1 MGRKKK
7 SQVEEPKKEIKVETP
22 VNSVSYTGVI
32 NVSLQKGKKTYFN
45 KTFRNKGRWP
55 LFYFLNMCLRG
66 DYGNA
71 EMYRPKYINAF
82 GNEDWEGE
90 PEPDIS
96 DENTSI
102 RMSQYFSE
110 RSRITVSSY
119 PYMSLP
125 DVEKEIVRRQS
136 DTNEPLNIGSSTITY
151 KFNIPFTQITD
162 IHHVNAFALYAAPV
176 KSQAAGT
183 TAIDDIENPCAFF
196 FILDEDRNV
205 INLMDGLEEADLG
218 DEYNLYI
225 EWTLSISNSQY
236 KSSNNIVEINSNEG
250 E

>member
-71 EMYRPKYINAF
+71 ELYRPKYINVF
-82 GNEDWEGE
+82 GNEDWEGKEE
-90 PEPDIS
+90 PKIQD
-96 DENTSI
+96 DDTSALI
-102 RMSQYFSE
+102 TNYFTE
-110 RSRITVSSY
+110 TCRKTESSY
-119 PYMSLP
+119 PYFTLP
-125 DVEKEIVRRQS
+125 DISVKPE
-136 DTNEPLNIGSSTITY
+136 TNIGTSSITY
-151 KFNIPFTQITD
+151 KFNIPFTQMSD
-162 IHHVNAFALYAAPV
+162 VHHINAFALYAEPV
-176 KSQAAGT
+176 KASTGDT
-183 TAIDDIENPCAFF
+183 TARSDISNPCAFF
-196 FILDEDRNV
+196 FVLDEKTRKV
-205 INLMDGLEEADLG
+205 INLLQDVTDQELG

-225 EWTLSISNSQY
+225 QWTLSISNSQF
-236 KSSNNIVEINSNEG
+236 KVPNEDSGEEG